1 LYGYTANSEL
11 RKSPYSASANAF
23 TATITGN
30 ANGQVTITMS
40 AATTANLRAGRYL
53 YDVLVTSSAN
63 SGGNKIRAVEGIVNV
78 LPGVTRT

>member
-1 LYGYTANSEL
+1 MYGYTANSEL
-11 RKSPYSASANAF
+11 RKSPYSASANVF

-53 YDVLVTSSAN
+53 YDVLVTSS
-63 SGGNKIRAVEGIVNV
+63 GGNKIRAVEGIVNV

>member
-1 LYGYTANSEL
+1 MFGYTANSEL

-53 YDVLVTSSAN
+53 YDVLVTSS
-63 SGGNKIRAVEGIVNV
+63 GGNKIRAVEGIVNV